1 VEEMRVGI
9 VLKSFRDVVGG
20 VKQMLDPAKL
30 QEFRK
35 NVAALENHAIF
46 EIPEILAKLLGE
58 PAITIG
64 SEARDQ
70 HVPIANI
77 PAQV

>member
-1 VEEMRVGI
+1 M
-9 VLKSFRDVVGG
+9 
-20 VKQMLDPAKL
+20 DPAKL

-35 NVAALENHAIF
+35 NVAALENRAIF

-58 PAITIG
+58 PAIAISPET
-64 SEARDQ
+64 RDQ